1 MSSKVVFG
9 NAGAEGASRGGWFA
23 GHFMTPED
31 DPRSTSVLE
40 VKWGTHPAGD
50 CRTQWAVNAQAT
62 TLSILVKGRFR
73 LQFPEQEI
81 LLSRE
86 GDYALWLPGVPHYW
100 SAEEDSVRSSLCAG
114 LPCREIVLA
123 LRINFNFG
131 NQNAAGITRALVAI
145 DRL

>member
-1 MSSKVVFG
+1 MPSEVIFG

-23 GHFMTPED
+23 GNFITPED
-31 DPRSTSVLE
+31 DARSTSALE
-40 VKWGTHPAGD
+40 VKWGIHKAGD
-50 CRTQWAVNAQAT
+50 CRTQWAVNAAAT

-100 SAEEDSVRSSLCAG
+100 SAEEDSVIVTVRWPSLSGDSS
-114 LPCREIVLA
+114 
-123 LRINFNFG
+123 
-131 NQNAAGITRALVAI
+131 GIKN
-145 DRL
+145 